1 MKGYSG
7 RFLKVDLTCGST
19 TFYEPDHDYYHRFI
33 GGAGLAARIFLEHG
47 DFEVLPLAPEA
58 LLIFSLGPFA
68 GLHLSGAS
76 RFSAAARSPLTGHW
90 ADSSCGGN
98 FAPELRYAG
107 FDGIIVSG
115 AADSPSILVIK
126 DLEAKIE
133 SCPELWGQ
141 GVEST
146 TSILKERFGQSFK
159 ILAIGPAGENLV
171 KFSCIM
177 NDGHSAFGRTGLGA
191 VMGSKKLK
199 AIVLKASK
207 KTFDVQDPG
216 NCKRLVSDLN
226 NRTRESVTL
235 GVMRENGTAANL
247 EGGVHLGDVPIRN
260 FTSNFWEEMAEAL
273 TGSTLSETFLV
284 RRANCAFCNVACK
297 RIVQIDDGPYAISR
311 GPGPEYETI
320 TAFGSLLGS
329 KDLAATCKAGRV
341 CNDLGMDTI
350 SCGSTIAWAIEAFEK
365 GDLGLPDTE
374 DLTLTWGDMTTV
386 IDLIPLIANRKGKL
400 GRLLAE
406 GSVSAAKNTGGDSDS
421 YTVHAKGLEAPMHDP
436 RGGGHGLALTYAIS
450 HRGACHVFSP
460 MLFMEMGA
468 CYYPEIGF
476 DLELEPMSS
485 DNKPEAA
492 VVAVALGALE
502 NSACMCQFADR
513 EITIPEWV
521 ELFNCVAGMNWNVE
535 DMMKTGRRIFYL
547 QRLVNHGFGVCAK
560 DDVVSSRL
568 LTPATDGAPEGIEI
582 NFEEMKRRF
591 YELMD
596 LDPIS
601 GMPSA
606 QVVLDHDLATE
617 TARVMGDLPCGGQ
630 GFF

>member
-7 RFLKVDLTCGST
+7 RFLKVNLTSGST
-19 TFYEPDHDYYHRFI
+19 GFYEPPDDHYRSFI
-33 GGAGLAARIFLEHG
+33 GGAGLAARIFLENG
-47 DFEVLPLAPEA
+47 DFEADALAPES

-68 GLHLSGAS
+68 GLRLSGSS

-115 AADSPSILVIK
+115 AADYPSLLVIK
-126 DLEAKIE
+126 DLSVKIE
-133 SCPELWGQ
+133 SCQELWGQ
-141 GVEST
+141 GIEST
-146 TSILKERFGQSFK
+146 TSILKHRFGQSFK
-159 ILAIGPAGENLV
+159 TLAIGPAGENLV
-171 KFSCIM
+171 KFACIM

-207 KTFDVQDPG
+207 KTFYVQDPE

-226 NRTRESVTL
+226 NRAKESVTL

-273 TGSTLSETFLV
+273 TGSTLSEKYLI

-297 RIVQIDDGPYAISR
+297 RVVQIDDGPFALSK

-320 TAFGSLLGS
+320 AAFGSLLGS
-329 KDLAATCKAGRV
+329 MDLAATCKAGRV
-341 CNDLGMDTI
+341 CNDLGLDTI
-350 SCGSTIAWAIEAFEK
+350 SCGSTVAWAIEAFEK
-365 GDLGLPDTE
+365 GDLGLSDTE
-374 DLTLTWGDMTTV
+374 GLKLKWGDMRT
-386 IDLIPLIANRKGKL
+386 IIEILIPLIALRKGKL
-400 GRLLAE
+400 GLLLAE
-406 GSVSAAKNTGGDSDS
+406 GSVSAAKRTGGNSDS

-476 DLELEPMSS
+476 DLELDPMSS
-485 DNKPEAA
+485 DKKPEAA
-492 VVAVALGALE
+492 VVAVTLGALE

-521 ELFNCVAGMNWNVE
+521 ELFNYVAGMNWDIE

-547 QRLVNHGFGVCAK
+547 QRLINHRFGICAK
-560 DDVVSSRL
+560 DDVVSRRL
-568 LTPATDGAPEGIEI
+568 LAPATDGAPEGIGI

-596 LDPIS
+596 LDSIS
-601 GMPSA
+601 GSPSR
-606 QVVLDHDLATE
+606 QVILDHDLVIE
-617 TARVMGDLPCGGQ
+617 KSLVMGDL
-630 GFF
+630 F

>member
-7 RFLKVDLTCGST
+7 RFLKIDLTSGST
-19 TFYEPDHDYYHRFI
+19 SLYEPTHDHYRRFV
-33 GGAGLAARIFLEHG
+33 GGAGLAAKIFVENG
-47 DFEVLPLAPEA
+47 NFDADPLAPES
-58 LLIFSLGPFA
+58 LLIFTLGPFA
-68 GLHLSGAS
+68 GLRLSGSS

-107 FDGIIVSG
+107 FDGIIISG
-115 AADSPSILVIK
+115 AAESPSILVIK
-126 DLEAKIE
+126 DLAAEIE
-133 SCPELWGQ
+133 SCQELWGK
-141 GVEST
+141 GIEST
-146 TSILKERFGQSFK
+146 TSILKQRYGKSFK
-159 ILAIGPAGENLV
+159 TLAIGPAGENLV
-171 KFSCIM
+171 KFACIM

-207 KTFDVQDPG
+207 KTLDVQDPN
-216 NCKRLVSDLN
+216 NCKRLVNDLN

-273 TGSTLSETFLV
+273 TGSTLSENYLV

-297 RIVQIDDGPYAISR
+297 RIVQIDDGPFALSR

-320 TAFGSLLGS
+320 AAFGSLLGS
-329 KDLAATCKAGRV
+329 MDLAAVCKAGRI
-341 CNDLGMDTI
+341 CNDLGVDTI
-350 SCGSTIAWAIEAFEK
+350 SCGSSIAWAIEAFEK
-365 GDLGLPDTE
+365 GALSQSDTE
-374 DLTLTWGDMTTV
+374 GLALKWGDMETV
-386 IDLIPLIANRKGKL
+386 IDKLLPLIAHRRGRL
-400 GRLLAE
+400 GQLLAE
-406 GSVSAAKNTGGDSDS
+406 GSVSAAKSTGKNSES

-476 DLELEPMSS
+476 DLELDPMSS

-492 VVAVALGALE
+492 VVAVTLGALE

-521 ELFNCVAGMNWNVE
+521 DLFNCVAGMNWDIE

-547 QRLVNHGFGVCAK
+547 QRLINHRFGVRAK
-560 DDVVSSRL
+560 DDVVSNRL
-568 LTPATDGAPEGIEI
+568 LAPATDGAPEGIKI
-582 NFEEMKRRF
+582 NFEQMKRRF
-591 YELMD
+591 YELMN
-596 LDPIS
+596 LDWLS
-601 GMPSA
+601 GAPLRR
-606 QVVLDHDLATE
+606 VVLDHDLTTE
-617 TARVMGDLPCGGQ
+617 TARVMGDLS
-630 GFF
+630 

>member
-1 MKGYSG
+1 
-7 RFLKVDLTCGST
+7 
-19 TFYEPDHDYYHRFI
+19 
-33 GGAGLAARIFLEHG
+33 
-47 DFEVLPLAPEA
+47 
-58 LLIFSLGPFA
+58 
-68 GLHLSGAS
+68 
-76 RFSAAARSPLTGHW
+76 
-90 ADSSCGGN
+90 
-98 FAPELRYAG
+98 
-107 FDGIIVSG
+107 
-115 AADSPSILVIK
+115 
-126 DLEAKIE
+126 
-133 SCPELWGQ
+133 
-141 GVEST
+141 
-146 TSILKERFGQSFK
+146 
-159 ILAIGPAGENLV
+159 
-171 KFSCIM
+171 M

-207 KTFDVQDPG
+207 KTFYVQDPE

-226 NRTRESVTL
+226 NRAKESVTL

-273 TGSTLSETFLV
+273 TGSTLSEKYLI

-297 RIVQIDDGPYAISR
+297 RVVQIDDGPFALSK

-320 TAFGSLLGS
+320 AAFGSLLGS
-329 KDLAATCKAGRV
+329 MDLAATCKAGRV
-341 CNDLGMDTI
+341 CNDLGLDTI
-350 SCGSTIAWAIEAFEK
+350 SCGSTVAWAIEAFEK
-365 GDLGLPDTE
+365 GDLGLSDTE
-374 DLTLTWGDMTTV
+374 GLKLKWGDMRT
-386 IDLIPLIANRKGKL
+386 IIENLIPLIALRKGKL
-400 GRLLAE
+400 GLLLAE
-406 GSVSAAKNTGGDSDS
+406 GSVSAAKRTGGNSDS

-476 DLELEPMSS
+476 DLELDPLSS

-492 VVAVALGALE
+492 VVAVTLGALE

-521 ELFNCVAGMNWNVE
+521 ELFNYVAGMNWDIE

-547 QRLVNHGFGVCAK
+547 QRLINHRFGICAK
-560 DDVVSSRL
+560 DDVVSRRL
-568 LTPATDGAPEGIEI
+568 LAPAADGAPEGIGI

-596 LDPIS
+596 LDSIS
-601 GMPSA
+601 GSPSR
-606 QVVLDHDLATE
+606 QVILDHDLVIE
-617 TARVMGDLPCGGQ
+617 KSLVMEDL
-630 GFF
+630 F

>member
-7 RFLKVDLTCGST
+7 RFLKVDLTSGST
-19 TFYEPDHDYYHRFI
+19 GFYEPPDDHYRSFI
-33 GGAGLAARIFLEHG
+33 GGAGLAARIFLENG
-47 DFEVLPLAPEA
+47 DFEADALAPES

-68 GLHLSGAS
+68 GLHLSGSS

-115 AADSPSILVIK
+115 AADYPSLLVIK
-126 DLEAKIE
+126 DLSVKIE
-133 SCPELWGQ
+133 SCQELWGQ
-141 GVEST
+141 GIEST
-146 TSILKERFGQSFK
+146 TSILKHRFGQSFK
-159 ILAIGPAGENLV
+159 TLAIGPAGENLV
-171 KFSCIM
+171 KFACIM

-207 KTFDVQDPG
+207 KTFYLHDPE

-226 NRTRESVTL
+226 NRARESVTL
-235 GVMRENGTAANL
+235 GVMRENGTASNL

-273 TGSTLSETFLV
+273 TGSTLSEKYLI

-297 RIVQIDDGPYAISR
+297 RVVQIDDGPFALSK

-320 TAFGSLLGS
+320 AAFGSLLGS
-329 KDLAATCKAGRV
+329 MDLAATCKAGRV
-341 CNDLGMDTI
+341 CNDLGLDTI

-365 GDLGLPDTE
+365 GDLGLSDTAG
-374 DLTLTWGDMTTV
+374 LKLKWGDMRT
-386 IDLIPLIANRKGKL
+386 IIENLIPLIALRKGKL

-406 GSVSAAKNTGGDSDS
+406 GSVSAAKRTGGDSNS

-476 DLELEPMSS
+476 DLELDPMSS

-492 VVAVALGALE
+492 VVAVTLGALE

-521 ELFNCVAGMNWNVE
+521 ELFNYVAGMNWDIE

-547 QRLVNHGFGVCAK
+547 QRLINHRFGIGAK
-560 DDVVSSRL
+560 DDVVSRRL
-568 LTPATDGAPEGIEI
+568 LAPATDGAPEGIEI

-596 LDPIS
+596 LDSIS
-601 GMPSA
+601 GSPSR
-606 QVVLDHDLATE
+606 QVIMDHDLAIE
-617 TARVMGDLPCGGQ
+617 KSRVMGDLY
-630 GFF
+630 

>member
-1 MKGYSG
+1 
-7 RFLKVDLTCGST
+7 
-19 TFYEPDHDYYHRFI
+19 
-33 GGAGLAARIFLEHG
+33 
-47 DFEVLPLAPEA
+47 
-58 LLIFSLGPFA
+58 
-68 GLHLSGAS
+68 
-76 RFSAAARSPLTGHW
+76 
-90 ADSSCGGN
+90 
-98 FAPELRYAG
+98 
-107 FDGIIVSG
+107 
-115 AADSPSILVIK
+115 
-126 DLEAKIE
+126 
-133 SCPELWGQ
+133 
-141 GVEST
+141 
-146 TSILKERFGQSFK
+146 
-159 ILAIGPAGENLV
+159 
-171 KFSCIM
+171 
-177 NDGHSAFGRTGLGA
+177 
-191 VMGSKKLK
+191 MGSKKLK

-207 KTFDVQDPG
+207 KTFYVQDPE

-226 NRTRESVTL
+226 NRAKESVTL

-273 TGSTLSETFLV
+273 TGSTLSEKYLI

-297 RIVQIDDGPYAISR
+297 RVVQIDDGPFALSK

-320 TAFGSLLGS
+320 AAFGSLLGS
-329 KDLAATCKAGRV
+329 MDLAATCKAGRV
-341 CNDLGMDTI
+341 CNDLGLDTI
-350 SCGSTIAWAIEAFEK
+350 SCGSTVAWAIEAFEK
-365 GDLGLPDTE
+365 GDLGLSDTE
-374 DLTLTWGDMTTV
+374 GLKLKWGDMRT
-386 IDLIPLIANRKGKL
+386 IIENLIPLIALRKGKL
-400 GRLLAE
+400 GLLLAE
-406 GSVSAAKNTGGDSDS
+406 GSVSAAKRTGGNSDS

-521 ELFNCVAGMNWNVE
+521 ELFNYVAGMNWDIE

-547 QRLVNHGFGVCAK
+547 QRLINHRFGICAK
-560 DDVVSSRL
+560 DDVVSRRL
-568 LTPATDGAPEGIEI
+568 LAPAADGAPEGIEI

-596 LDPIS
+596 LDSIS
-601 GMPSA
+601 GSPSR
-606 QVVLDHDLATE
+606 QVILDHDLVIE
-617 TARVMGDLPCGGQ
+617 KSLVMGDLP
-630 GFF
+630 